1 MRRWLGG
8 LLCLLAL
15 VQAAAIPAAAYDAPE
30 DFTGQTLEEIVNQ
43 FRQEN
48 GLDTGNFALSY
59 YNTVT
64 GESYDYNADKFM
76 VAASTFKVPLNMYY
90 YEMERDGDI
99 ASDAYI
105 PEAGVTLDVAHRE
118 SLVRSNNEC
127 SIGMLYHLGV
137 FSQYKKCMM
146 KYFTM
151 DPDKIDAIYYA
162 DNYYCTH
169 MMMDALKYLYENSGD
184 FEEMLD
190 YMKQAQPDEYFAA
203 GVPEDCEVAHKYG
216 WFEGAV
222 NDVGVIYT
230 QEPFLLAVYTQDA
243 GEWVVTNAAKL
254 LYAYNTWNSQPEE
267 PERSGVALEVEMK
280 PLDEELPEEPEE
292 AVPEETAQ
300 PEPAPEQPRKA
311 FEWWMPVVALV
322 VFGLGGSAAALI
334 FNPKRLEKHYKDEDD
349 ESEES
354 MYGPSD

>member
-1 MRRWLGG
+1 MKRWLGG

-15 VQAAAIPAAAYDAPE
+15 VQAAAVPAAAYDAPE
-30 DFTGQTLEEIVNQ
+30 DFTGQTLEEVITQ
-43 FRQEN
+43 FRQDN
-48 GLDTGNFALSY
+48 GLDTGNFSLSY

-64 GESYDYNADKFM
+64 GESYAYNEDKFM
-76 VAASTFKVPLNMYY
+76 VAASTFKLPLNMYY
-90 YEMERDGDI
+90 YEMERDGEI

-105 PEAGVTLDVAHRE
+105 AEAGVTLDVAHRE
-118 SLVRSNNEC
+118 SLVHSNNEY

-146 KYFTM
+146 KYFTI

-169 MMMDALKYLYENSGD
+169 MMMDALKYLYDNSQD
-184 FEEMLD
+184 FGEMLD

-222 NDVGVIYT
+222 NDVGIIYA
-230 QEPFLLAVYTQDA
+230 QEPFLLAVYTQNA
-243 GEWVVTNAAKL
+243 GEWVITNAAKL
-254 LYAYNTWNSQPEE
+254 LYAYNTWNTQPQEQE
-267 PERSGVALEVEMK
+267 KERPGITLEVEMK
-280 PLDEELPEEPEE
+280 PLDTEEPEPEVPVIEE
-292 AVPEETAQ
+292 APQTAQMPEE
-300 PEPAPEQPRKA
+300 EQQTNA

-322 VFGLGGSAAALI
+322 VFGLGGGAAVLI
-334 FNPKRLEKHYKDEDD
+334 FNPKRLEKHYKY
-349 ESEES
+349 EEE
-354 MYGPSD
+354 